1 MPELPEVETI
11 KNILD
16 PQINGLIIEETVIRQ
31 PRIIEHPEAE
41 KFRLLTEGRM
51 VSAMSRRGKF
61 LTIFLDSEI
70 RIIMHL
76 RMTGCLLLTP
86 PDFPEEKHTHLIFR
100 FNNKSELRFSD
111 TRRFGRFWA
120 LEAGEPDTC
129 TGITKLGPEPFD
141 EMFTS
146 EYLEANLKKRRKA
159 IKGCL
164 LDQSIVAGIGNIY
177 ADEILFA
184 AGIFPARPADSLEKA
199 DFARLSAIIP
209 ERLAYFTEKNKITPE
224 EYLKTK
230 GQEYRNTPFLN
241 VYGHAG
247 KPCPVCGT
255 ILTRTVIGGR
265 SSVYCPHC
273 QKL

>member
-1 MPELPEVETI
+1 
-11 KNILD
+11 
-16 PQINGLIIEETVIRQ
+16 
-31 PRIIEHPEAE
+31 
-41 KFRLLTEGRM
+41 
-51 VSAMSRRGKF
+51 
-61 LTIFLDSEI
+61 
-70 RIIMHL
+70 
-76 RMTGCLLLTP
+76 
-86 PDFPEEKHTHLIFR
+86 
-100 FNNKSELRFSD
+100 
-111 TRRFGRFWA
+111 
-120 LEAGEPDTC
+120 
-129 TGITKLGPEPFD
+129 
-141 EMFTS
+141 MFTS

-199 DFARLSAIIP
+199 DFARLSAVIP

>member
-11 KNILD
+11 KNILA
-16 PQINGLIIEETVIRQ
+16 PQIKGLIIEEAVIRQ
-31 PRIIEHPEAE
+31 PRIIEYPEAE

-100 FNNKSELRFSD
+100 FNNKRELRFSD

-164 LDQSIVAGIGNIY
+164 LDSKYNRRYRQ
-177 ADEILFA
+177 
-184 AGIFPARPADSLEKA
+184 
-199 DFARLSAIIP
+199 
-209 ERLAYFTEKNKITPE
+209 
-224 EYLKTK
+224 YL
-230 GQEYRNTPFLN
+230 
-241 VYGHAG
+241 
-247 KPCPVCGT
+247 C
-255 ILTRTVIGGR
+255 
-265 SSVYCPHC
+265 
-273 QKL
+273 